1 MSAPSF
7 DLTAAAT
14 ARWFITEVIEKRSD
28 HSEVADLEKLV
39 EYFRDMLQYM
49 VSIGE
54 DDQLQVSCVSRS
66 WLPGAGGDDKVG
78 CGLFFN
84 GIYLTLELIVIVP
97 MDSGVIL
104 RIETDFQGDVTGS
117 LTDFI
122 LFSAVA
128 EKVLANPECEFFMEM
143 YDVKLSK

>member
-1 MSAPSF
+1 MSALSF
-7 DLTAAAT
+7 DLTAAAI
-14 ARWFITEVIEKRSD
+14 ARWFIAEVIRKRSD
-28 HSEVADLEKLV
+28 HPEVADLEKLV
-39 EYFRDMLQYM
+39 EYFSDMLKYM

-54 DDQLQVSCVSRS
+54 DDHLQVSCVSRS

-97 MDSGVIL
+97 MDSGVIV
-104 RIETDFQGDVTGS
+104 RIETDFQGAVTGS
-117 LTDFI
+117 PTDFI

-128 EKVLANPECEFFMEM
+128 EKIFANPQCEFFMDM
-143 YDVKLSK
+143 YDVKLSQ